1 MKNIYQG
8 DRGTWVRYLQ
18 LALCRAGQNIAL
30 DGIFGPK
37 TCEAVKQVTG
47 SSRSCVVE
55 AAQWRLLLPY
65 LNGTVSKSFPLPY
78 SVKLTIVLHP
88 VFSAIIPAGN

>member
-1 MKNIYQG
+1 M
-8 DRGTWVRYLQ
+8 RYLQ
-18 LALCRAGQNIAL
+18 LALRRAGQNIAL

-55 AAQWRLLLPY
+55 AAHMRSE
-65 LNGTVSKSFPLPY
+65 NGKRVNQEEMEFF
-78 SVKLTIVLHP
+78 VKP
-88 VFSAIIPAGN
+88 N